1 MIKDDLQDIYALPE
15 NLFNGEVDLTDKEF
29 RVLVAL
35 YYLAE
40 GRPKV
45 KKTHEQ
51 ISKLINGASSE
62 TLRTTTKSLQEK
74 GMIKFQRTRR
84 NHGKLY
90 VNEYELLHPMRLV
103 IAEGKPVNPKK
114 ATLRSGW

>member
-1 MIKDDLQDIYALPE
+1 MIKDDLLDIYALPE

-45 KKTHEQ
+45 KKLTNRFP
-51 ISKLINGASSE
+51 S
-62 TLRTTTKSLQEK
+62 
-74 GMIKFQRTRR
+74 
-84 NHGKLY
+84 
-90 VNEYELLHPMRLV
+90 
-103 IAEGKPVNPKK
+103 
-114 ATLRSGW
+114 